1 MRPGST
7 MALAQRLEAG
17 TLSLGEAFAFMS
29 GLYFRGKIAYATA
42 FGRRAD
48 GRHGDLRHH
57 ADARPAVAGPANR
70 RERSSR
76 SLPPSMWPTDEPRY
90 FTPLVADARALA
102 DALPDRARVVLLGSV
117 ATSKYVEVLGEALG
131 ARLHFPSDFIGR
143 GDMSRGALMLRS
155 AASGVELEYVPARRG
170 RPATAH
176 GLRDWPLRGPDLWR
190 GPRGRDLESSQ
201 VSMSAFALAAVLVVV
216 GSSPAFAQS
225 TAGAQLLPGM
235 GTYSHPIQTTSPEAQ
250 KFFDQ
255 GLALLY
261 NFNHAE
267 AERSFL
273 KAAELD
279 AKAPMPWWGVGIA
292 LGLNYNRDVTKL
304 EGERLTR
311 AYDAAQKAVALSRG
325 GSPVEAALAEALATR
340 YSRDPNADPNVLNA
354 QYREAMRQTYARY
367 PDDPEVGT
375 AYADAVMNLR
385 PWQLWAPDGTPGPDT
400 LELVKVLEAVLRRHP
415 NHPGANHYYVHSV
428 EASATPER
436 ALASATRLETLVPGA
451 GHLVHM
457 PTHIYI
463 HTGHIGRV
471 AELNAKAAAADEH
484 YIEVAKPEGLYPFM
498 YYGHNVH
505 FVVVGNILIG
515 RYEDAL
521 KAGQQMA
528 GMVAPH
534 VAEMAPMV
542 EWALSLPT
550 LAHVRFHKWDAILAA
565 PRPPESQPLAR
576 SFDHYARA
584 LALQDDGQ
592 GRRGPRGGR
601 GI

>member
-1 MRPGST
+1 M
-7 MALAQRLEAG
+7 
-17 TLSLGEAFAFMS
+17 
-29 GLYFRGKIAYATA
+29 Y
-42 FGRRAD
+42 
-48 GRHGDLRHH
+48 
-57 ADARPAVAGPANR
+57 
-70 RERSSR
+70 
-76 SLPPSMWPTDEPRY
+76 RY
-90 FTPLVADARALA
+90 VLVASVCLA
-102 DALPDRARVVLLGSV
+102 VV
-117 ATSKYVEVLGEALG
+117 
-131 ARLHFPSDFIGR
+131 
-143 GDMSRGALMLRS
+143 
-155 AASGVELEYVPARRG
+155 AA
-170 RPATAH
+170 
-176 GLRDWPLRGPDLWR
+176 
-190 GPRGRDLESSQ
+190 
-201 VSMSAFALAAVLVVV
+201 
-216 GSSPAFAQS
+216 PAFSQS
-225 TAGAQLLPGM
+225 PAGAQLLPGM

-279 AKAPMPWWGVGIA
+279 PKAPMPWWGVGIA

-325 GSPVEAALAEALATR
+325 GSPVEAALADALATR
-340 YSRDPNADPNVLNA
+340 YSRDPNADPNALNA

-385 PWQLWAPDGTPGPDT
+385 PWQLWTPDGSPGPDT

-415 NHPGANHYYVHSV
+415 DHPGANHYYVHSV
-428 EASATPER
+428 EASPTPER
-436 ALASATRLETLVPGA
+436 ALASAARLETLVPGA

-471 AELNAKAAAADEH
+471 AELNARAAAADEH
-484 YIEVAKPEGLYPFM
+484 YIEVAKPQGLYPFM

-515 RYEDAL
+515 RYDEAL

-534 VAEMAPMV
+534 VAEMGPMV
-542 EWALSLPT
+542 EWALALPT
-550 LAHVRFHKWDAILAA
+550 LAHVRFHKWEVILAA
-565 PRPPESQPLAR
+565 ARPPESQPLAR

-584 LALQDDGQ
+584 LALQMTGKAAEARAEATAFESTRAKVSAETLVVTFNNGPTVLAMVSHLLQGQLAGSVDEAVTHLQMAASAQDALTYDEPEPWPWSVRETLGAVLLKAGRAAEAEKVFRTDLEKNPGSGRTLFGLTASLTAQ
-592 GRRGPRGGR
+592 GRTAEAAIVKREFDEAWKQATSPLSVDALF
-601 GI
+601 

>member
-1 MRPGST
+1 
-7 MALAQRLEAG
+7 
-17 TLSLGEAFAFMS
+17 
-29 GLYFRGKIAYATA
+29 
-42 FGRRAD
+42 
-48 GRHGDLRHH
+48 
-57 ADARPAVAGPANR
+57 
-70 RERSSR
+70 
-76 SLPPSMWPTDEPRY
+76 
-90 FTPLVADARALA
+90 
-102 DALPDRARVVLLGSV
+102 
-117 ATSKYVEVLGEALG
+117 
-131 ARLHFPSDFIGR
+131 
-143 GDMSRGALMLRS
+143 
-155 AASGVELEYVPARRG
+155 
-170 RPATAH
+170 
-176 GLRDWPLRGPDLWR
+176 
-190 GPRGRDLESSQ
+190 
-201 VSMSAFALAAVLVVV
+201 
-216 GSSPAFAQS
+216 
-225 TAGAQLLPGM
+225 
-235 GTYSHPIQTTSPEAQ
+235 
-250 KFFDQ
+250 
-255 GLALLY
+255 
-261 NFNHAE
+261 
-267 AERSFL
+267 
-273 KAAELD
+273 
-279 AKAPMPWWGVGIA
+279 MPWWGVGIA

-354 QYREAMRQTYARY
+354 QYREAMRKTYARY

-415 NHPGANHYYVHSV
+415 NHPGANHYYVHAV
-428 EASATPER
+428 EASPTPER

-471 AELNAKAAAADEH
+471 AELNAKAAAADER

-521 KAGQQMA
+521 KAGEQMA

-565 PRPPESQPLAR
+565 PRPPESQRLAR

-584 LALQDDGQ
+584 LALKMTGKAAEARAEAAAFESTRAKVPAETLVVAFNNGPTVLAMVSHLLQGQLAASVDEAVAHLEMAAAAQDALTYDEPEPWPWSVRETLGAVLLKA
-592 GRRGPRGGR
+592 GRAAEAEKVFRTDLEKNPASGRTLFGLTDEPRAPKAAPPKPPSSSASSTTRGSRPPARSASTR
-601 GI
+601 LF

>member
-1 MRPGST
+1 
-7 MALAQRLEAG
+7 
-17 TLSLGEAFAFMS
+17 
-29 GLYFRGKIAYATA
+29 
-42 FGRRAD
+42 
-48 GRHGDLRHH
+48 
-57 ADARPAVAGPANR
+57 
-70 RERSSR
+70 
-76 SLPPSMWPTDEPRY
+76 
-90 FTPLVADARALA
+90 
-102 DALPDRARVVLLGSV
+102 
-117 ATSKYVEVLGEALG
+117 
-131 ARLHFPSDFIGR
+131 
-143 GDMSRGALMLRS
+143 
-155 AASGVELEYVPARRG
+155 
-170 RPATAH
+170 
-176 GLRDWPLRGPDLWR
+176 
-190 GPRGRDLESSQ
+190 
-201 VSMSAFALAAVLVVV
+201 MSAFALAAVLLVVE
-216 GSSPAFAQS
+216 SSPAFAQS

-311 AYDAAQKAVALSRG
+311 AFDAAQKAVALSRG

-354 QYREAMRQTYARY
+354 QYREAMRQAYARY

-584 LALQDDGQ
+584 LALKMTGKAADARAEAAAFESTRARVPAETLVVAFNNGPTVLAMVSHLLQGQLAESVDQSVAHLQMAAAAQDALTYDEPEPWPWSVRETLGAVLLKAGRAAEAEKVFRTDLEKNPASGRTLFGLTMSLDAQ
-592 GRRGPRGGR
+592 GRTAEAAIVKREFDDAWKQATSPLSVDALF
-601 GI
+601 

>member
-1 MRPGST
+1 MYAI
-7 MALAQRLEAG
+7 ALAVL
-17 TLSLGEAFAFMS
+17 LLV
-29 GLYFRGKIAYATA
+29 
-42 FGRRAD
+42 
-48 GRHGDLRHH
+48 
-57 ADARPAVAGPANR
+57 VACSGPA
-70 RERSSR
+70 
-76 SLPPSMWPTDEPRY
+76 
-90 FTPLVADARALA
+90 
-102 DALPDRARVVLLGSV
+102 
-117 ATSKYVEVLGEALG
+117 
-131 ARLHFPSDFIGR
+131 
-143 GDMSRGALMLRS
+143 
-155 AASGVELEYVPARRG
+155 
-170 RPATAH
+170 
-176 GLRDWPLRGPDLWR
+176 
-190 GPRGRDLESSQ
+190 Q
-201 VSMSAFALAAVLVVV
+201 
-216 GSSPAFAQS
+216 AQS
-225 TAGAQLLPGM
+225 AAGAQLLPGM
-235 GTYSHPIQTTSPEAQ
+235 GSYSHPIQTTSAEAQ
-250 KFFDQ
+250 KYFDQ

-279 AKAPMPWWGVGIA
+279 PKAPMPWWGVGIA

-311 AYDAAQKAVALSRG
+311 AYDAAQKAVTLSRG
-325 GSPVEAALAEALATR
+325 GSPVEAALADALATR

-354 QYREAMRQTYARY
+354 QYREAMRKTYARY

-375 AYADAVMNLR
+375 MYADAVMNLR

-415 NHPGANHYYVHSV
+415 NHPGANHYYVHAV
-428 EASATPER
+428 EASPTPER

-471 AELNAKAAAADEH
+471 AELNAKAAAADER

-521 KAGQQMA
+521 KAGRA
-528 GMVAPH
+528 DGRNGGAARRARWGRWWSGRCRCRRWRTCAFTSGTRSSPRRGR
-534 VAEMAPMV
+534 PR
-542 EWALSLPT
+542 
-550 LAHVRFHKWDAILAA
+550 VRL
-565 PRPPESQPLAR
+565 LAR
-576 SFDHYARA
+576 SFDHYAARA
-584 LALQDDGQ
+584 RAADDGQ
-592 GRRGPRGGR
+592 GRPRLAPRPPPSRATRAKVPAETLVVSFNNGPTVLAMVSHLLQGQLAGSVDEAVAHLEMAAAAQDALTYDEPEPWPWSVRETLGAVLLKAGR
-601 GI
+601 AADAEKVFRTDLEKNPASGRTLFGLAASLDAQGRTAEAAIVKREFDDAWKQATSPLSVDALF

>member
-1 MRPGST
+1 MT
-7 MALAQRLEAG
+7 
-17 TLSLGEAFAFMS
+17 SLDTS
-29 GLYFRGKIAYATA
+29 
-42 FGRRAD
+42 
-48 GRHGDLRHH
+48 
-57 ADARPAVAGPANR
+57 
-70 RERSSR
+70 
-76 SLPPSMWPTDEPRY
+76 
-90 FTPLVADARALA
+90 TPLVADARALA
-102 DALPDRARVVLLGSV
+102 DALPARARVVLLGSV

-155 AASGVELEYVPARRG
+155 AASGVELEYVAG
-170 RPATAH
+170 RPRPSGTAH
-176 GLRDWPLRGPDLWR
+176 GLRRLAPSRPLTSER
-190 GPRGRDLESSQ
+190 GPRGRSRI
-201 VSMSAFALAAVLVVV
+201 VTRMSAFALAAVLVLV
-216 GSSPAFAQS
+216 GSSPALAQS

-235 GTYSHPIQTTSPEAQ
+235 GAYSHPIQTTSPEAQ

-354 QYREAMRQTYARY
+354 QYREAMRQAYARY

-415 NHPGANHYYVHSV
+415 NHPGANHYYVHAV

-498 YYGHNVH
+498 SYGHNVH

-592 GRRGPRGGR
+592 GRRRPCRGCGV
-601 GI
+601 

>member
-1 MRPGST
+1 
-7 MALAQRLEAG
+7 
-17 TLSLGEAFAFMS
+17 
-29 GLYFRGKIAYATA
+29 
-42 FGRRAD
+42 
-48 GRHGDLRHH
+48 
-57 ADARPAVAGPANR
+57 
-70 RERSSR
+70 
-76 SLPPSMWPTDEPRY
+76 
-90 FTPLVADARALA
+90 
-102 DALPDRARVVLLGSV
+102 
-117 ATSKYVEVLGEALG
+117 
-131 ARLHFPSDFIGR
+131 
-143 GDMSRGALMLRS
+143 
-155 AASGVELEYVPARRG
+155 
-170 RPATAH
+170 
-176 GLRDWPLRGPDLWR
+176 
-190 GPRGRDLESSQ
+190 
-201 VSMSAFALAAVLVVV
+201 MSAFALAAALVVV

-311 AYDAAQKAVALSRG
+311 AFDAAQKAVALSRG

-354 QYREAMRQTYARY
+354 QYREAMRQAYARY

-584 LALQDDGQ
+584 LALKMTGKAADARAEAAAFESTRARVPAETLVVAFNNGPTVLAMVSHLLQGQLAESVDQSVAHLQMAAAAQDALTYDEPEPWPWSVRETLGAVLLKAGRAAEAEKVFRTDLEKNPASGRTLFGLTMSLDAQ
-592 GRRGPRGGR
+592 GRTAEAAIVKREFDDAWKQATSPLSVDALF
-601 GI
+601 

>member
-1 MRPGST
+1 MYASVC
-7 MALAQRLEAG
+7 AA
-17 TLSLGEAFAFMS
+17 TL
-29 GLYFRGKIAYATA
+29 IVA
-42 FGRRAD
+42 FG
-48 GRHGDLRHH
+48 
-57 ADARPAVAGPANR
+57 
-70 RERSSR
+70 
-76 SLPPSMWPTDEPRY
+76 
-90 FTPLVADARALA
+90 
-102 DALPDRARVVLLGSV
+102 ALPV
-117 ATSKYVEVLGEALG
+117 
-131 ARLHFPSDFIGR
+131 
-143 GDMSRGALMLRS
+143 S
-155 AASGVELEYVPARRG
+155 AQPA
-170 RPATAH
+170 
-176 GLRDWPLRGPDLWR
+176 
-190 GPRGRDLESSQ
+190 
-201 VSMSAFALAAVLVVV
+201 
-216 GSSPAFAQS
+216 
-225 TAGAQLLPGM
+225 AGAQLLPGM
-235 GTYSHPIQTTSPEAQ
+235 GAYSHPMQTTSAEAQ

-279 AKAPMPWWGVGIA
+279 PKAPLPWWGVGIA

-311 AYDAAQKAVALSRG
+311 AYDAAQKAVTLSRG
-325 GSPVEAALAEALATR
+325 GSPVEAALADALATR

-354 QYREAMRQTYARY
+354 TYREAMRQAYLRY

-375 AYADAVMNLR
+375 MYADAVMNLR
-385 PWQLWAPDGTPGPDT
+385 PWQLWKTDGTPEADT

-415 NHPGANHYYVHSV
+415 NHPGANHYYVHAV
-428 EASATPER
+428 EASQTPER
-436 ALASATRLETLVPGA
+436 ALASAARLETLVPGA

-471 AELNAKAAAADEH
+471 AELNARAAAADEK

-521 KAGQQMA
+521 KAGRQMA
-528 GMVAPH
+528 ELVAPH
-534 VAEMAPMV
+534 VGHMGPMV
-542 EWALSLPT
+542 EWALALPT
-550 LAHVRFHKWDAILAA
+550 LAHVRFHKWDAILNA
-565 PRPPESQPLAR
+565 PRPPATQLLTQ

-584 LALQDDGQ
+584 IALQRTGKLSEARAEAALFESARQKVTPETLVVSFNNGPTVLAMVSHLLQGQ
-592 GRRGPRGGR
+592 LADSVDEAVKHLGMAATAQDALTYDEPEPWPWSVRETLGAVLLKAGRAAEAEKVFRLDLEKNPGSGR
-601 GI
+601 TLFGLMTSLEALGRPAEAAIVKREFEQAWKQATSPLSVDALF

>member
-1 MRPGST
+1 MYAI
-7 MALAQRLEAG
+7 ALAVL
-17 TLSLGEAFAFMS
+17 LLV
-29 GLYFRGKIAYATA
+29 
-42 FGRRAD
+42 
-48 GRHGDLRHH
+48 
-57 ADARPAVAGPANR
+57 VACSGPAQAQ
-70 RERSSR
+70 S
-76 SLPPSMWPTDEPRY
+76 
-90 FTPLVADARALA
+90 AA
-102 DALPDRARVVLLGSV
+102 
-117 ATSKYVEVLGEALG
+117 G
-131 ARLHFPSDFIGR
+131 AR
-143 GDMSRGALMLRS
+143 
-155 AASGVELEYVPARRG
+155 
-170 RPATAH
+170 
-176 GLRDWPLRGPDLWR
+176 
-190 GPRGRDLESSQ
+190 
-201 VSMSAFALAAVLVVV
+201 
-216 GSSPAFAQS
+216 
-225 TAGAQLLPGM
+225 LLPGM
-235 GTYSHPIQTTSPEAQ
+235 GSYSHPIQTTSPEAQ
-250 KFFDQ
+250 KYFDQ

-279 AKAPMPWWGVGIA
+279 ARAPMPWWGVGFA

-340 YSRDPNADPNVLNA
+340 YSRDPNTDPNVLNA
-354 QYREAMRQTYARY
+354 QYREAMRKTYARY

-415 NHPGANHYYVHSV
+415 NHPGANHYYVHAV
-428 EASATPER
+428 EASPTPER

-471 AELNAKAAAADEH
+471 AELNSRAAAADER
-484 YIEVAKPEGLYPFM
+484 YIEVAKPQGLYPFM

-521 KAGQQMA
+521 KAGEQMA

-534 VAEMAPMV
+534 VADMAPMV

-550 LAHVRFHKWDAILAA
+550 LAHVRFHKWEAILAA
-565 PRPPESQPLAR
+565 PRPPESQSLAR

-584 LALQDDGQ
+584 LALKMTGKAAEARAEAAAFESTRAKVPAESLVVAFNNGPTVLAMVSHLLQGQLAASVDEAVGHLQMAAAAQDALTYDEPEPWPWSVRETLGAVLLKAGRAAEAEKVFRTDLEKNPASGRTLYGLTLSLEAQ
-592 GRRGPRGGR
+592 GRTAEAAIVRREFDDAWKQASSPLSVDALF
-601 GI
+601 